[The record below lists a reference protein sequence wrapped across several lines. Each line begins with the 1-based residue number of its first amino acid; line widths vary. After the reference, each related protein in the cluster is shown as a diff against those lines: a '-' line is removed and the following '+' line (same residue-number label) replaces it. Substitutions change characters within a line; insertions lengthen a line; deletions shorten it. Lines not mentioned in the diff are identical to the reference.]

1 VVTSSTGGTTNP
13 SPGSYY
19 YIEGS
24 SIELNA
30 NAASGYSFG
39 YWLLDGDNRTENP
52 INIIM
57 DANHTLEAVFVDNI
71 SPDISTPTQEPSGSI
86 IEYQNVTITVNVID
100 LGEGVHNVTLWYQA
114 NSTITWLPIDM
125 TEISINTYQAKIP
138 GCGNSTLIKYKI
150 IAYDNAGNEAVK
162 DNAGQYYSYLVIP
175 EYSSILILPLFMAV
189 TLLALIFYR
198 KKKPV

>member
-1 VVTSSTGGTTNP
+1 
-13 SPGSYY
+13 
-19 YIEGS
+19 
-24 SIELNA
+24 
-30 NAASGYSFG
+30 
-39 YWLLDGDNRTENP
+39 
-52 INIIM
+52 
-57 DANHTLEAVFVDNI
+57 
-71 SPDISTPTQEPSGSI
+71 
-86 IEYQNVTITVNVID
+86 
-100 LGEGVHNVTLWYQA
+100 
-114 NSTITWLPIDM
+114 M